1 MALFITDDC
10 INCDACEPECPNEA
24 ISSGAD
30 FCEIDPDRCTECVG
44 HYDRPQCIEICPV
57 ECIIRNPDRI
67 ESREQLEEKYQWV
80 MAAYRR
86 A

>member
-44 HYDRPQCIEICPV
+44 HYNTSQCIEICPV
-57 ECIIRNPDRI
+57 ECIIRNPDRL
-67 ESREQLEEKYQWV
+67 ETREELQEKYRLL
-80 MAAYRR
+80 MAAYRQ

>member
-57 ECIIRNPDRI
+57 ECIIRNPDRL
-67 ESREQLEEKYQWV
+67 ESREQLEQKYQRV
-80 MAAYRR
+80 MAAYRQ